1 MVTVLGVVVMKIIVR
16 YFLKE
21 FLRFFIICFV
31 GMLAIL
37 MIAEFFDKVDEFYAA
52 KAPFY
57 LVLEYL
63 LLHTPKQLIL
73 ASPVASL
80 LSVLLTIG
88 MASKWKE
95 TVAIRASG
103 GSLKRLFLSFLIIG
117 VVISMLVLFLNET
130 LVPVATSRSSWVRNT
145 KILKK
150 PSRITYREGVI
161 WVKGLDGSLI
171 RIRDFVEDKKKILK
185 VSIFSFRP
193 IFQLTRR
200 IEADEAEWV
209 DGKWELKN
217 VTIFDFNSSETVKH
231 KSFAFT
237 ALEEPKIFIE
247 EMKKPEEMNFFEL
260 YNYYKRLERAGFK
273 NNGYVVELYGKL
285 AHPLINF
292 VMIIFGI
299 ALALNR
305 RLGGGVRAAGA
316 GLMVIVF
323 YWMLFSVIM
332 SMGNTGILPPAL
344 APWIGPVIFCTA
356 GSYMYVRIRE

>member
-1 MVTVLGVVVMKIIVR
+1 MKIILR

-21 FLRFFIICFV
+21 FLRFFLICFF

-37 MIAEFFDKVDEFYAA
+37 MIAEFFDKVDEFYAK

-73 ASPVASL
+73 ASPIASL

-95 TVAIRASG
+95 TVAIRAAG
-103 GSLKRLFLSFLIIG
+103 GSLKTLFLSFLLAG
-117 VVISMLVLFLNET
+117 VAISMLVLVLNET
-130 LVPVATSRSSWVRNT
+130 LVPMATSKASWVRNT

-185 VSIFSFRP
+185 VSIFSFSP
-193 IFQLTRR
+193 FFQLTGR
-200 IEADEAEWV
+200 IEADEAEWI
-209 DGKWELKN
+209 DKRWELKN
-217 VTIFDFNSSETVKH
+217 VTVFDFTGKKVTH
-231 KSFAFT
+231 DKSLAFT
-237 ALEEPKIFIE
+237 DLEEPRIFIE
-247 EMKKPEEMNFFEL
+247 EMKKPEEMSFFEL

-285 AHPLINF
+285 AHPLVNF
-292 VMIIFGI
+292 VMIMFGI

-305 RLGGGVRAAGA
+305 KLGGGVRAAGV
-316 GLMVIVF
+316 GLIVIVL
-323 YWMLFSVIM
+323 YWMIFSVSM
-332 SMGNTGILPPAL
+332 SLGNTGVLPPAL
-344 APWIGPVIFCTA
+344 APWVGPAVFCTA
-356 GSYMYVRIRE
+356 GGYMYLRIQE